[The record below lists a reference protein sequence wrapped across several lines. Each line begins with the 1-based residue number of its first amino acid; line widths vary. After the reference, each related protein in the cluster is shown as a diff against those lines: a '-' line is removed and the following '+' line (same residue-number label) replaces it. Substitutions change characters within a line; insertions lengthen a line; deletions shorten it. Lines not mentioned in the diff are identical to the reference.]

1 MTCKYLLTKRA
12 QSTHTPLTM
21 QAQGGVFNSHLTFFT
36 LFNSLYFCAVS
47 NVRRFALEI
56 ISLTIAST
64 P

>member
-1 MTCKYLLTKRA
+1 
-12 QSTHTPLTM
+12 M
-21 QAQGGVFNSHLTFFT
+21 QAQGGVFNSTLTFFT